1 LLLAADLFRLQEIES
16 FVVVVVVVVRRLAVQ
31 LILLLAGS
39 DPVACLLSVLLKGVN
54 DGNGDLKIPP
64 FAPVY

>member
-1 LLLAADLFRLQEIES
+1 LLLAADSFRLQEIES
-16 FVVVVVVVVRRLAVQ
+16 FVVVVVVVRRLAVQ